1 VLETVGAGLR
11 PLTTTAIVD
20 AAIEH
25 VRDDPVLYYG
35 IVAPV
40 VLPLVA
46 LGLYFV
52 DLVNDYRGDPAEY
65 TPRVLAAAAVL
76 TVLLHLRFVAEGALA
91 WALERRLRGVEA
103 TAAGA
108 WRAALPRAL
117 PLAFGGALLWWL
129 AFFLSFML
137 VVPAVIPF
145 ALLCLSPAIVMSEGT
160 GPFATVRRAASL
172 GWLEIGRAVAIALML
187 ILGTVALA
195 AGTALGVVALLELV
209 RTILYADLS
218 WLEAV
223 LSLKN
228 PRFAFGALLAGL
240 ALLEPVKTLAFA
252 LLYVDRRVRTE
263 GFDLKRKVQ
272 LILERE
278 KPVPTEVEGPPV
290 EAAS

>member
-1 VLETVGAGLR
+1 MLETVGAGLR

-40 VLPLVA
+40 VLPLAA

-52 DLVNDYRGDPAEY
+52 DLIHDYRGDAAEY
-65 TPRVLAAAAVL
+65 TPRVLVAAAAL
-76 TVLLHLRFVAEGALA
+76 TLLLHLRFVAHGALA

-103 TAAGA
+103 TVPDA
-108 WRAALPRAL
+108 WRRALPRAL
-117 PLAFGGALLWWL
+117 PLVFAGALLWWL

-137 VVPAVIPF
+137 VVPALVPF
-145 ALLCLSPAIVMSEGT
+145 GLLCLSPAVVMSEET
-160 GPFATVRRAASL
+160 RPFATLRRAVSL
-172 GWLEIGRAVAIALML
+172 GWLEIGRSTAIGL
-187 ILGTVALA
+187 ILLLGTCVLA

-209 RTILYADLS
+209 RTIFYADLS

-240 ALLEPVKTLAFA
+240 ALLEPVKALAFA

-278 KPVPTEVEGPPV
+278 KPPV
-290 EAAS
+290 EAAP